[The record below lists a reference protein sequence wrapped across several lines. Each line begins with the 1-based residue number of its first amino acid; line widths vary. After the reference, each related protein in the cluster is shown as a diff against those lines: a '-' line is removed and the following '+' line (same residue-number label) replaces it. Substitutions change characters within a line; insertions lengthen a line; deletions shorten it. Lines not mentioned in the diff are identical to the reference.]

1 MAKKGRR
8 KWRSLLVEPF
18 EQVKLGLIFLTVNC
32 IFAAL
37 ILGVFG
43 YYVYDIYKAVS
54 VYFQMTQQ
62 ESYLTIYKFAVPV
75 SVAIG
80 LIVVFVAVTL
90 YASIRYT
97 HEIYGPLVSI
107 HRFLDDLLVGRK
119 PGIINLRESDQLQD
133 LANKLN
139 SIAERMID
147 DQRSGP
153 MIQVHRFVDEL
164 LAGKTP
170 AALQLRDA
178 DQFKELATKLN
189 TLATRI
195 SK

>member
-32 IFAAL
+32 LFATL

-62 ESYLTIYKFAVPV
+62 ESYLTIYKFVVPL
-75 SVAIG
+75 SAAIG
-80 LIVVFVAVTL
+80 LIVVFVGVTL
-90 YASIRYT
+90 YASIKYT

-107 HRFLDDLLVGRK
+107 HRFLDELLQGQK
-119 PGIINLRESDQLQD
+119 PSIINLRESDQLQD

-139 SIAERMID
+139 NIAERMID

-153 MIQVHRFVDEL
+153 MVQVHRFVDDM
-164 LAGKTP
+164 LAGKKP
-170 AALQLRDA
+170 APLQLRDS
-178 DQFKELATKLN
+178 DHFKELASKLN
-189 TLATRI
+189 TLAA
-195 SK
+195 KMPK